1 MRRRA
6 AQLAVAHARQPLR
19 AVVSIIHRA
28 KRVVLRRRNRDA
40 GDQAVRIVGKLRH
53 AAHRVGDLVQPA
65 FCFVAGDVGIRGS
78 VAAGVLRRFQPC
90 QPRLQD
96 LERHHVVG
104 LVRDRDLHRR
114 SVDPQLQLHALGVL
128 EGAAS
133 AGVLEEVLGAVAV
146 LPDVVVRVVQRQ
158 RRDLLVRV
166 GLPAVAA
173 AIVVVPAAAAVVVVI
188 DGHRIAVAGHDGIG
202 VFQHQ
207 VAVEQV
213 GIRRARAARAHLLV
227 LPPALDARMRD
238 VVDVHHRAV
247 GGVGRVGGIQLRVIV
262 AGDVRWGAEGDAV
275 VVADAALVAGT
286 PLAVQVRQVE
296 VEPGVARAL
305 HALERIGGDVRRVV
319 RAEVQPVDRAGLP
332 GLEHLV
338 GADVLRGIRGLRG
351 DLQHRADDGVAGPRN
366 RERVELQQAHAA
378 N

>member
-1 MRRRA
+1 M
-6 AQLAVAHARQPLR
+6 
-19 AVVSIIHRA
+19 
-28 KRVVLRRRNRDA
+28 
-40 GDQAVRIVGKLRH
+40 
-53 AAHRVGDLVQPA
+53 
-65 FCFVAGDVGIRGS
+65 
-78 VAAGVLRRFQPC
+78 
-90 QPRLQD
+90 
-96 LERHHVVG
+96 
-104 LVRDRDLHRR
+104 
-114 SVDPQLQLHALGVL
+114 
-128 EGAAS
+128 
-133 AGVLEEVLGAVAV
+133 LGAVAV

-188 DGHRIAVAGHDGIG
+188 DGHRIAVAGHDGVG
-202 VFQHQ
+202 VLQHQ

-247 GGVGRVGGIQLRVIV
+247 GGRGVRGIQLRVVV
-262 AGDVRWGAEGDAV
+262 AGDVRRGAEGDAV
-275 VVADAALVAGT
+275 VVADAALVAGA
-286 PLAVQVRQVE
+286 PLAVQVRQVK

-305 HALERIGGDVRRVV
+305 HAFERVGGDVRRVV
-319 RAEVQPVDRAGLP
+319 RVEVQPVDRRGFP
-332 GLEHLV
+332 GLEHLIR
-338 GADVLRGIRGLRG
+338 ADVLRGIRGFRRN
-351 DLQHRADDGVAGPRN
+351 LQHRADDGVAGPRN